1 MIILWLFEI
10 RTPSLHVTFVSY
22 IYRYIACTT
31 HTIYTIRKLGNLSSG
46 RIEHSPRQRLCV
58 ICYHCCVPCDL
69 LPQSL
74 EDKYTIPL
82 YPTSIVV
89 IRGPPEIFMCSRICR
104 KTADD
109 IRLIQIQ
116 LIRVRAYSC
125 MLTNITRFFSRH
137 RVCICSLFQ
146 RWRPTDWWSW
156 RQLNWNITET
166 KLKQTRNWK
175 FQRDF
180 SHGEPAAWNCLPRNV
195 RHKVKSSYVHGF
207 LIFFFVFF
215 LVLYRTVFLLCVFWS
230 AQHYKFSDSDGK
242 TLSFSY
248 TFFSNDVSK
257 SHESL

>member
-109 IRLIQIQ
+109 IHLIQIQ
-116 LIRVRAYSC
+116 PIRVRAYSC
-125 MLTNITRFFSRH
+125 MLTNITRFFATP
-137 RVCICSLFQ
+137 CMYLFALSTLAADRLVVVTAVELKYNWNKTETDTQ
-146 RWRPTDWWSW
+146 LKISEGFLAWRTGGVELSAKKRPTQSEK
-156 RQLNWNITET
+156 QLCARI
-166 KLKQTRNWK
+166 
-175 FQRDF
+175 
-180 SHGEPAAWNCLPRNV
+180 
-195 RHKVKSSYVHGF
+195 SY
-207 LIFFFVFF
+207 LFFVFF
-215 LVLYRTVFLLCVFWS
+215 PSFVQNRFLAVCFLI
-230 AQHYKFSDSDGK
+230 GP
-242 TLSFSY
+242 TLQ
-248 TFFSNDVSK
+248 VQW
-257 SHESL
+257 